1 VAAAQRLCAPPSIII
16 DLDTKQGVIGV
27 AQQRV
32 NVVRALR
39 GVFLLVVALMAVV
52 SLVAMHSVAASA
64 AADSNTGVSSS
75 APHTDTATHDLDSPN
90 AEVCPCSSGSDPS
103 MVAAECSTSV
113 ALSGPTVVASLR
125 AQCAELAP
133 LSPLA
138 SQRTGTVAQPTT
150 PSLHVLSISR
160 T

>member
-1 VAAAQRLCAPPSIII
+1 
-16 DLDTKQGVIGV
+16 V
-27 AQQRV
+27 AQHRV
-32 NVVRALR
+32 NVVRALHA
-39 GVFLLVVALMAVV
+39 VFLLVVALMAVV
-52 SLVAMHSVAASA
+52 SLLAMHAVVASA

-75 APHTDTATHDLDSPN
+75 AENFPGDTDAAPASNANPAAHTDTAPHDLNSPN
-90 AEVCPCSSGSDPS
+90 AEVCPCGSGPEPS

-125 AQCAELAP
+125 AQCVELAP

-138 SQRTGTVAQPTT
+138 PQRTGTVAQPTA
-150 PSLHVLSISR
+150 PSLHLLSISR